1 MNTVSAAQWQELR
14 QRFLQRY
21 PDFIDFS
28 QPGVFAEREL
38 NYKRGVLQRFEE
50 SGLRER
56 IPVMVAE
63 GKGQEVIKALVRVK
77 FENLITAFHFWSIQ
91 FGTTDEQACTVLRG
105 LLETVSVPYTG
116 PETLRPLLEA
126 TKMAG
131 TKADWDVVKILWVFR
146 PQDYFPVGISKMRA
160 FAWKLGV
167 DLVGKKRLSME
178 HYPPL
183 REFVMGFG
191 PLMEDWKPR
200 DPMDI
205 QSVVWDM
212 AHYELGKDP
221 DEDDD
226 DDTEEGQTLREP
238 PGTYHVT
245 ANERMWT
252 IAAGR
257 QARFWEEWQRE
268 GFIGLG
274 WEVGDVSL
282 MKTPHA
288 IMEALQETDDG
299 GGSNDVKAIYQFAHE
314 MQEGDRVF
322 VKQGRSRLMGWGIVS
337 SAYRYEAGADYP
349 HRRSVTWVSQEV
361 RDLPP
366 YAMAIKTL
374 SLIRPQNPLYN
385 SIRQLYPLSTE
396 GRATTVEKPKVAYT
410 REEALQD
417 LFMPG
422 EEIDRILAQLKRRKN
437 VVLQG
442 PPGVGKTF
450 IAKRLAYL
458 MMQERAPE
466 RVKMVQFH
474 QSYSYEDF
482 IQGFRPCEDGSFRL
496 HFGHFYEFCKAA
508 EADADNDYFFI
519 IDEINRGNLSKIFG
533 ELMMLLEHDKRGAEF
548 SVGLAYSN
556 GDAEEPEEFSVPANV
571 HVIGTMNTADKSL
584 ALVDFAMRRR
594 FAFVNLRPQ
603 FGEGYQ
609 QWLRE
614 ECEAP
619 ADFVSKLV
627 HRVKRL
633 NEEITEDRQL
643 GAGCCIGHSFF
654 TPARDAPPDDWNVWL
669 EDVVRG
675 EVEPLL
681 LEYWPEDS
689 SHAKMAAAA
698 LLA

>member
-1 MNTVSAAQWQELR
+1 MTTVNATQWQELR
-14 QRFLQRY
+14 ERFLKRY
-21 PDFIDFS
+21 PDFVDFA
-28 QPGVFAEREL
+28 QPGVFAEQEL
-38 NYKRGVLQRFEE
+38 NYKRGILQRFEE

-56 IPVMVAE
+56 IPTMVAE
-63 GKGQEVIKALVRVK
+63 GQGQEVLKALGRVN
-77 FENLITAFHFWSIQ
+77 FANLITAFHFWSIQ

-105 LLETVSVPYTG
+105 LLETVSVPYAG

-126 TKMAG
+126 TKAAG
-131 TKADWDVVKILWVFR
+131 TKADWDVMKILWVFR

-160 FAWKLGV
+160 FAWKLEV
-167 DLVGKKRLSME
+167 PLVGKKRFSME

-191 PLMEDWKPR
+191 PFMKDWKPQ
-200 DPMDI
+200 DPTDI

-212 AHYELGKDP
+212 AHHEL
-221 DEDDD
+221 DEDDE
-226 DDTEEGQTLREP
+226 TEDGPVLREKP
-238 PGTYHVT
+238 TTYDPT
-245 ANERMWT
+245 ANERIWV
-252 IAAGR
+252 IGAGR
-257 QARFWEEWQRE
+257 GARLWDEWQQQ
-268 GFIGLG
+268 GYISLG
-274 WEVGDVSL
+274 WDIGDISV
-282 MKTPHA
+282 MKTSHV
-288 IMEALQETDDG
+288 IMEALAETDDG
-299 GGSNDVKAIYQFAHE
+299 GGPNDVKAMYQFAHE
-314 MQEGDRVF
+314 MQKGDLVF
-322 VKQGRSRLMGWGIVS
+322 VKQGRSRLMGWGIVAS
-337 SAYRYEAGADYP
+337 EYQFEANGGHS
-349 HRRSVTWVSQEV
+349 HRRLVQWKSQEV

-366 YAMAIKTL
+366 YTMAIKTL
-374 SLIRPQNPLYN
+374 TPIPPHKPLYQ
-385 SIRQLYPLSTE
+385 SIRRLYQISS
-396 GRATTVEKPKVAYT
+396 GGGAGGVEKPKVPYT
-410 REEALQD
+410 REEALRD
-417 LFMPG
+417 LFMSG
-422 EEIDRILAQLKRRKN
+422 GEIDRILAQLKRRKN

-458 MMQERAPE
+458 MMEECAPD

-482 IQGFRPCEDGSFRL
+482 IQGFRPCEDGRFRL
-496 HFGHFYEFCKAA
+496 HFGHFYEFCKGA
-508 EADADNDYFFI
+508 EADPDNDYFFI

-533 ELMMLLEHDKRGAEF
+533 ELMMLLEHDKRGPEF

-594 FAFVNLRPQ
+594 FAFVSLSPQ

-609 QWLRE
+609 KWMTE

-619 ADFVSKLV
+619 ADFVTKLV
-627 HRVKRL
+627 SRVNRL
-633 NEEITEDRQL
+633 NDEITEDRQL

-654 TPARDAPPDDWNVWL
+654 TPARGDPPDDWKVWL

-689 SHAKMAAAA
+689 SRAGLAAAA

>member
-1 MNTVSAAQWQELR
+1 MTTVSAAQWQELR
-14 QRFLQRY
+14 QRFLLRY

-38 NYKRGVLQRFEE
+38 NYKRGILQRFEE

-131 TKADWDVVKILWVFR
+131 TKADWDVMKILWVFR
-146 PQDYFPVGISKMRA
+146 PEDYFPVGISKMRA
-160 FAWKLGV
+160 FAWKLDV
-167 DLVGKKRLSME
+167 PLVGKKRFSME

-191 PLMEDWKPR
+191 PFMEDWKPR

-212 AHYELGKDP
+212 AHYELEKDP

-226 DDTEEGQTLREP
+226 DDTEGETMLQEP
-238 PGTYHVT
+238 PAPFPPK
-245 ANERMWT
+245 ANERMWV

-257 QARFWEEWQRE
+257 GAKLWEEWQQQ
-268 GFIGLG
+268 GYIALG
-274 WEVGDVSL
+274 WDIGDVSV
-282 MKTPHA
+282 MKTKHA
-288 IMEALQETDDG
+288 IMEALQDTDDG
-299 GGSNDVKAIYQFAHE
+299 GGSNDVNGIYQFAHE

-322 VKQGRSRLMGWGIVS
+322 VKQGRSRLMGWGIVT
-337 SAYRYEAGADYP
+337 SAYRFEAEGGYP
-349 HRRSVTWVSQEV
+349 HRRSVKWVSAEV

-366 YAMAIKTL
+366 YWLAIKTL
-374 SLIRPQNPLYN
+374 SPIPPHNRLYPM
-385 SIRQLYPLSTE
+385 IRQLYHIGAVAAPLGTP
-396 GRATTVEKPKVAYT
+396 RAPYT

-458 MMQERAPE
+458 MMHERAPE

-533 ELMMLLEHDKRGAEF
+533 ELMMLLEHDKRGPEF

-603 FGEGYQ
+603 FGEGYT
-609 QWLRE
+609 QWMRE

-619 ADFVSKLV
+619 ADFVTKLV
-627 HRVKRL
+627 SRVKRL

-654 TPARDAPPDDWNVWL
+654 TPARNAPPDDWHVWL

-689 SHAKMAAAA
+689 SRAELAAAA